1 MTRIRDMDASRLAFN
16 LRFEPSRT
24 REGARTE
31 GLYAI
36 DLLGAVRNEASRRTP
51 GTDGIMKI
59 PKKKRT
65 YEMQVPSLESTVVL
79 SGEDGVLKLCIRR
92 DVNQRTILHCSIG
105 AAWHV
110 PARLDF
116 EAAAVLFLHAAA
128 GAADP
133 EHGDRARNRLLAH
146 AAADVAGSA
155 RTSSLTGSMPWR
167 TGFRSVDMFADGA
180 HWSASMEWDGPM
192 VADVSCVD
200 TFSGTTLAVA
210 PLTVTLREGDLEPIE
225 MLRLIAELKN
235 EP

>member
-24 REGARTE
+24 REDARTDA
-31 GLYAI
+31 LYAI
-36 DLLGAVRNEASRRTP
+36 DLLGAVRDEAARRTP
-51 GTDGIMKI
+51 GTSGIERI
-59 PKKKRT
+59 PNRKRT
-65 YEMQVPSLESTVVL
+65 WAMPLPSLESTVVL

-92 DVNQRTILHCSIG
+92 DVDQKSILHCSIG

-133 EHGDRARNRLLAH
+133 ERGDRARTRLLAH
-146 AAADVAGSA
+146 AAVDVAGAA

-167 TGFRSVDMFADGA
+167 TGFRSVDMHADGS

-192 VADVSCVD
+192 VADVSCAD
-200 TFSGTTLAVA
+200 TFSGTTLIVA
-210 PLTVTLREGDLEPIE
+210 PLTVTLREGDVEPIE
-225 MLRLIAELKN
+225 MLRLIAGLED
-235 EP
+235 EA